1 MAYNSIKCELLTAEG
16 HSWEQMAQEL
26 LAAAAL
32 RQGVVR
38 LVFFASCN
46 DNAEYAERRT
56 FLERLAATY
65 FESPRPVLSLIA
77 QQPLVGELILEV
89 HSLNAANADV
99 LVREVTA
106 PFGHYLRIESPDY
119 REIVAGGLGAD
130 CLDAPMLLQSQ
141 QAFSKMQQI
150 LSAEQMDWE
159 DIVRQWNYLE
169 RITAWDDDS
178 QRYQDFNE
186 VRSHAYSSSG
196 WLHGYPA
203 ATGIGAQ
210 AGGVQIDFNA
220 VKGDVR
226 IIPLDNDWQRAAH
239 VYSGE
244 VLISQRT
251 EKGTPKF
258 ERGKQL
264 SGAGRGVIYVS
275 GTAAIRGEESIGA
288 EVLSQTK
295 ITVENIQ
302 HLIAADSPVGAALP
316 CIHLL
321 RAYLKNEKD
330 ITPVRKEMEILCP
343 GIPVAYLCAD
353 VCREELLIEIEGIA
367 TN

>member
-46 DNAEYAERRT
+46 ENAEYAERRT

-77 QQPLVGELILEV
+77 QKPLVGELILEV

-99 LVREVTA
+99 LVREVTT

-169 RITAWDDDS
+169 WITAWDDDS

-196 WLHGYPA
+196 WSHGYPA

-244 VLISQRT
+244 VLISHRT

-295 ITVENIQ
+295 ITIENIQ
-302 HLIAADSPVGAALP
+302 HLIAADSPVGEASP

-330 ITPVRKEMEILCP
+330 ITPVRKEMETLCP
-343 GIPVAYLCAD
+343 GIPVAYLYAD